1 LPIPAP
7 SASFRPAGN
16 TAAWARHCGA
26 SNGDFEYKNLVD
38 PAIHNSNTFEFGGRR
53 LRLGLNGSRASD
65 RALEAVRRFVAERGT
80 LPTATSW
87 ALACMSPSEKTI
99 RRRFG
104 SFKAAVR
111 RAGIAFGDPS

>member
-1 LPIPAP
+1 M
-7 SASFRPAGN
+7 
-16 TAAWARHCGA
+16 ARLRR
-26 SNGDFEYKNLVD
+26 DFDLRNLVD

-87 ALACMSPSEKTI
+87 TLACMSPSEKTI

-111 RAGIAFGDPS
+111 RAGIAFVDPS